1 MAEKVYFEFQGV
13 IEDKGITYF
22 LIELDKYDF
31 EGKESE
37 NPALRAEELIHLQ
50 NLVGIQQT
58 KGPTRISREDA
69 EKLHKVEPIGSHRD
83 GKFWI
88 VERR

>member
-37 NPALRAEELIHLQ
+37 NLHCEPKSLSIY
-50 NLVGIQQT
+50 
-58 KGPTRISREDA
+58 RI
-69 EKLHKVEPIGSHRD
+69 
-83 GKFWI
+83 
-88 VERR
+88 

>member
-1 MAEKVYFEFQGV
+1 MPEKVYFEFQGV

-37 NPALRAEELIHLQ
+37 NPDLRAADYIHLQ
-50 NLVGIQQT
+50 NLAGIQQT
-58 KGPTRISREDA
+58 KGPTRISQEDA
-69 EKLHKVEPIGSHRD
+69 EKLRKVEPIGSHRD
-83 GKFWI
+83 GKLWI